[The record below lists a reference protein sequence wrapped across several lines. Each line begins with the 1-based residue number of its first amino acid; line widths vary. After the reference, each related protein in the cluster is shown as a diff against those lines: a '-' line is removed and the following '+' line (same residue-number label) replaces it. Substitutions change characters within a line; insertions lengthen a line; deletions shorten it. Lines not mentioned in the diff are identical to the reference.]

1 MSNLFNKL
9 NEGGIGAKETICVEG
24 VTLCVE
30 RVRWGYRIQV
40 IEITSRH
47 FYLYEGLK
55 TVLSEGFV
63 ETLHEGDYSFRNLH
77 NYYLGYEPSM
87 PVRDLELC
95 NLLLEGVCHND

>member
-1 MSNLFNKL
+1 MANIFNRL
-9 NEGGIGAKETICVEG
+9 NEGGIGTKETICVDG

-30 RVRWGYRIQV
+30 RVRWGYQIQV
-40 IEITSRH
+40 LETTSKY

-63 ETLHEGDYSFRNLH
+63 ETLHESDYSYRCLNC
-77 NYYLGYEPSM
+77 YYLGYEPSM

-95 NLLLEGVCHND
+95 NLLLEGVCCND